1 MSPSEQSL
9 AITPLQRLLNSRE
22 RLRGALVDSAVGKAA
37 PAGEPAFP
45 LRDTLMSMPGASIVK
60 EALSSW
66 WGQHPLRVATLV
78 AAEAGN
84 ALIQPTAQKHPVV
97 LVGGALMFGAAV
109 VWIKPWRWRL
119 RKTLLAGLLPQL
131 LSKAVAEI
139 PVTSWLAA
147 VSQLA
152 SEQQQKH
159 TLEKAR
165 ESAQETVQETAQE
178 KAHESEHR
186 TPHENMPDPAPT
198 HGAAPY

>member
-1 MSPSEQSL
+1 LSPSEQSL

-22 RLRGALVDSAVGKAA
+22 RLRGALVARAADKAA
-37 PAGEPAFP
+37 PAGKPAFP
-45 LRDTLMSMPGASIVK
+45 WRDTLMSMPGASIVK

-66 WGQHPLRVATLV
+66 WGQHPMRVATLV

-84 ALIQPTAQKHPVV
+84 ALIKPTARKHPVV
-97 LVGGALMFGAAV
+97 LVAGALLFGAAL

-131 LSKAVAEI
+131 VSKAVAEI
-139 PVTSWLAA
+139 PVTSWLAV

-159 TLEKAR
+159 TLEKTR
-165 ESAQETVQETAQE
+165 ERAQETAQE
-178 KAHESEHR
+178 KAQESEHR